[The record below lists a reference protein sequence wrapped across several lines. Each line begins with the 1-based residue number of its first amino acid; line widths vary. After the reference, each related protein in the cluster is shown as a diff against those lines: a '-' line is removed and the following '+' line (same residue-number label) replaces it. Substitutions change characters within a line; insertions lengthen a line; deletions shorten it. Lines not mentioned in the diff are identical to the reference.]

1 VVHRKR
7 LAAAAERCYN
17 VHMGHT
23 TTPESDTSQ
32 LERRNRELA
41 ILNTIAQA
49 LNREVDLELTL
60 RTALAQVA
68 DLLGLHTGWIWLLDE
83 ATGTPYLAAA
93 QNLPPGLAQAPER
106 MEGSCYCLDSY
117 VGGELPKAA
126 NINIITCSRLKL
138 LVDGTDG
145 LRYHAS
151 IPLYAHG
158 KKLGVLNVVSA
169 DYRKLSAD
177 DLRLLYTVGDV
188 VSIAIE
194 RARLFARSVDMG
206 AVEERNRLARE
217 IHDTLAQGLA
227 ALTLQ
232 LETADALLEAGAG
245 AERARQVL
253 QQALALTRAS
263 LDEARRSVLDLRAAP
278 LEGRTLAG
286 ALTTLAESEG
296 HRAGLAVTVE
306 VVGGNRPLPVR
317 VEAGLYRIAQEA
329 ITNVISHAVAHHLT
343 AQLTTQPAQVQL
355 TITDDGQ
362 GFDPGQVPVNRYG
375 LVGLNE
381 RAKLLGG
388 HLIVRSSPGAGTRIE
403 VVVPLGGRS

>member
-1 VVHRKR
+1 
-7 LAAAAERCYN
+7 
-17 VHMGHT
+17 MGHT

-49 LNREVDLELTL
+49 LNREVDLDLTL

-117 VGGELPKAA
+117 VGGDLPKAA

-151 IPLYAHG
+151 IPLYVHG
-158 KKLGVLNVVSA
+158 RKLGVLNVVSA
-169 DYRKLSAD
+169 DYHKLSAD
-177 DLRLLYTVGDV
+177 DLRLLYTVGDL

-232 LETADALLEAGAG
+232 LETADALVEAGAE
-245 AERARQVL
+245 AERTRQVL

-278 LEGRTLAG
+278 LEGRTLAE
-286 ALTTLAESEG
+286 ALTTLAETEG
-296 HRAGLAVTVE
+296 AHAGLIVTVE
-306 VVGGNRPLPVR
+306 VVSGSRPLPAR

-329 ITNVISHAVAHHLT
+329 ITNVVRHAAARHLT
-343 AQLTTQPAQVQL
+343 ARLTTQPAQVQL
-355 TITDDGQ
+355 TIADDGR

-388 HLIVRSSPGAGTRIE
+388 RLTVQSSPGAGTRLD
-403 VVVPLGGRS
+403 VVVPLGGRP